1 MNERDIAKKISQHL
15 NYGANQLD
23 RSVLARLH
31 ASRQQA
37 LELHAKPRH
46 AFGLTLAGAAGNGRH
61 PDATGGD
68 HHHGTG
74 KHLPLRFWLSLA
86 ALLVS
91 LLIAAN
97 WQAMDGDPLDDVDA
111 TLLAAD
117 LPVHAYLDSDF
128 DTWLEQSSRD

>member
-23 RSVLARLH
+23 RSVLVRLQSARL
-31 ASRQQA
+31 QA

-46 AFGLTLAGAAGNGRH
+46 AFGLTLAGAAGSGHDHGHGEGRH
-61 PDATGGD
+61 YS
-68 HHHGTG
+68 
-74 KHLPLRFWLSLA
+74 LRFWLSLA
-86 ALLVS
+86 ALLVG

>member
-23 RSVLARLH
+23 RSVLVRLQSARL
-31 ASRQQA
+31 QA

-46 AFGLTLAGAAGNGRH
+46 AFGLSLAGAAGSGHDHGHGEGRH
-61 PDATGGD
+61 YS
-68 HHHGTG
+68 
-74 KHLPLRFWLSLA
+74 LRFWLSLA
-86 ALLVS
+86 ALLVG

>member
-23 RSVLARLH
+23 RSVLLRLQ
-31 ASRQQA
+31 AARQQA
-37 LELHAKPRH
+37 LELRAKPRH
-46 AFGLTLAGAAGNGRH
+46 VLGLTLAGGRAHSHHHDDGRH
-61 PDATGGD
+61 FS
-68 HHHGTG
+68 
-74 KHLPLRFWLSLA
+74 LRIWLSLA
-86 ALLVS
+86 ALLVG

-97 WQAMDGDPLDDVDA
+97 LQTINDDPLDDVDA

-128 DTWLEQSSRD
+128 NTWLEQSSRD

>member
-23 RSVLARLH
+23 RSILLRLQS
-31 ASRQQA
+31 ARQQA

-46 AFGLTLAGAAGNGRH
+46 AFGLTLAGATGSGHDHGHGEGRH
-61 PDATGGD
+61 YS
-68 HHHGTG
+68 
-74 KHLPLRFWLSLA
+74 LRFWLSLA
-86 ALLVS
+86 TLLAG
-91 LLIAAN
+91 LLIATN
-97 WQAMDGDPLDDVDA
+97 WQAMNGDPLDDVDA

>member
-23 RSVLARLH
+23 RSVLVRLQSARL
-31 ASRQQA
+31 QA

-46 AFGLTLAGAAGNGRH
+46 AFGLTLAGAAGSGHGHGEGRH
-61 PDATGGD
+61 YS
-68 HHHGTG
+68 
-74 KHLPLRFWLSLA
+74 LRFWLSLA
-86 ALLVS
+86 ALLVG

-117 LPVHAYLDSDF
+117 LPVYAYLDSDF